1 MINNT
6 IDKKEANKIF
16 KNAVEKEC
24 GDSIEKINNA
34 IRKAAERCKDY
45 IEIFE
50 SPTMG
55 LVFRVENEMFVINN
69 LSEYK
74 KLVRYYRKFGYTV
87 VVENEEDKRLS
98 LKITISW

>member
-24 GDSIEKINNA
+24 GDSIEKINTA
-34 IRKAAERCKDY
+34 IRKSAEHCKDY

-50 SPTMG
+50 SITMG
-55 LVFRVENEMFVINN
+55 LVFRVENEMFSIN

-87 VVENEEDKRLS
+87 VVENEEDKRRS

>member
-24 GDSIEKINNA
+24 GSSIEKINDA
-34 IRKAAERCKDY
+34 IRKAAERCKDC
-45 IEIFE
+45 IEIYE
-50 SPTMG
+50 SPTLG
-55 LVFRVENEMFVINN
+55 LRFRVEDEDVVIN

-74 KLVRYYRKFGYTV
+74 KLVHYYRKFGYTV
-87 VVENEEDKRLS
+87 EVENENDRRRI

>member
-24 GDSIEKINNA
+24 GDSIEKINTA
-34 IRKAAERCKDY
+34 IRKSAEHCKDY

-50 SPTMG
+50 SITMG
-55 LVFRVENEMFVINN
+55 LVFRVENEMFAIN

-74 KLVRYYRKFGYTV
+74 KLVRYYRKFGYIV
-87 VVENEEDKRLS
+87 VVENEEDKRRS

>member
-24 GDSIEKINNA
+24 GSSIEKINNA
-34 IRKAAERCKDY
+34 IRKSAENCKY
-45 IEIFE
+45 FIELIE
-50 SPTMG
+50 TPYMG
-55 LVFRVENEMFVINN
+55 LMLKVEDYKEFIDI
-69 LSEYK
+69 SEYK
-74 KLVRYYRKFGYTV
+74 QLVHYYRKFGYTV
-87 VVENEEDKRLS
+87 EVENEKDRRRI

>member
-24 GDSIEKINNA
+24 GDSIEKINTA
-34 IRKAAERCKDY
+34 IRKSAEHCKDY

-50 SPTMG
+50 SVTMG
-55 LVFRVENEMFVINN
+55 LIFRVENEMFSIN
-69 LSEYK
+69 LEEYK

-87 VVENEEDKRLS
+87 VVENEEDKRRS

>member
-24 GDSIEKINNA
+24 GDSIEKINTA
-34 IRKAAERCKDY
+34 IRKSAEHCKDY

-50 SPTMG
+50 SITMG
-55 LVFRVENEMFVINN
+55 LVFRVENEMFAIN

-87 VVENEEDKRLS
+87 VVENEEDKRRS

>member
-24 GDSIEKINNA
+24 GDSIEKINTS

-55 LVFRVENEMFVINN
+55 LIFRVENEMFDIN

-74 KLVRYYRKFGYTV
+74 KLVHYYRKFGYTV

>member
-24 GDSIEKINNA
+24 EDSIEKINTA
-34 IRKAAERCKDY
+34 IRKSAEHCKDY

-50 SPTMG
+50 SVTMG
-55 LVFRVENEMFVINN
+55 LIFRVENEMFSIN
-69 LSEYK
+69 LEEYK

-87 VVENEEDKRLS
+87 VVENEEDKRRS